1 LVTVVMSVVPLSL
14 WFSILLM
21 EMLENIPAAT
31 S

>member
-1 LVTVVMSVVPLSL
+1 MSVIPLSL

-21 EMLENIPAAT
+21 EMLENTPAET

>member
-1 LVTVVMSVVPLSL
+1 MFVIPLSL

-21 EMLENIPAAT
+21 EMLENIPVET